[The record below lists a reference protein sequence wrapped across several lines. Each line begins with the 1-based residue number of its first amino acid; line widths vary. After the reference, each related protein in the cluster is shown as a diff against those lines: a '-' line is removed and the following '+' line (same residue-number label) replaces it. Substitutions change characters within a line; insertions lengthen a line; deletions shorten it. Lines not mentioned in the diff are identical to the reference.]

1 MSVTLD
7 KTLVWK
13 GQVPY
18 NKFRP
23 TGEMLP
29 FIIENKSIQNTSDFK
44 RESTFIR

>member
-18 NKFRP
+18 NKFSP

-29 FIIENKSIQNTSDFK
+29 FIIDIKSLQNSSDFK
-44 RESTFIR
+44 SESTFIS